1 MLYHCCDQNSHMRLE
16 PLELCRF
23 ALSIAAVCA
32 VEGCGQNPT
41 APAVLDR
48 MVPADYVNVVTAS
61 PERGTTLARATTV
74 SITLEVRY
82 ALTTADTGRI
92 VLAAQDRQFFPLQP
106 GQQPIVTVSR
116 GDGTVHLST
125 TLTVPDSGSAFD
137 LFVALTKDGV
147 ATTDITDKISYL
159 IR

>member
-1 MLYHCCDQNSHMRLE
+1 MRLE
-16 PLELCRF
+16 QLELCRF
-23 ALSIAAVCA
+23 ALIIAAVCA
-32 VEGCGQNPT
+32 VEGCGGQNPT

-48 MVPADYVNVVTAS
+48 TVPADYVTVVAAS
-61 PERGTTLARATTV
+61 PERGATLARASTV
-74 SITLEVRY
+74 SIKLEVRY
-82 ALTTADTGRI
+82 ALTTADAGRI

-125 TLTVPDSGSAFD
+125 TLNVPDSGSAFD
-137 LFVALTKDGV
+137 LFVALAKDGV
-147 ATTDITDKISYL
+147 ATTDIAEKITYL